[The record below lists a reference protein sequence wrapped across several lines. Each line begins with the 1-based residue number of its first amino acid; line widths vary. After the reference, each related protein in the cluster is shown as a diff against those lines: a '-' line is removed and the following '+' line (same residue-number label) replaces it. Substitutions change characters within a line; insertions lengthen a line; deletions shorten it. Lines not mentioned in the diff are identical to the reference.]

1 MMANIGQNEKSHF
14 MEPLLETVTLPE
26 ILLDQAS
33 GEPLYEQISRQ
44 IAQAIRQGKLGRG
57 ARLPSTRTM
66 AHMLGVSRNTVLIA
80 YETLAAEDLIRS
92 ERGSGAHVNN
102 WAQVA
107 LPRMAIL
114 LHEAQYPER
123 ITLLADPDGNP
134 LYIRHGMR

>member
-1 MMANIGQNEKSHF
+1 MSRSRGKSPKRF
-14 MEPLLETVTLPE
+14 AKVSSAAGRAYRPR
-26 ILLDQAS
+26 
-33 GEPLYEQISRQ
+33 EQWPTC
-44 IAQAIRQGKLGRG
+44 LGF
-57 ARLPSTRTM
+57 L
-66 AHMLGVSRNTVLIA
+66 RNTVLIA

-114 LHEAQYPER
+114 PHEAQYPER

-134 LYIRHGMR
+134 LYIRQGVR

>member
-1 MMANIGQNEKSHF
+1 MMTNIGQNEKSHF
-14 MEPLLETVTLPE
+14 MEPLSEMIALPG
-26 ILLDQAS
+26 ILLDQTS

-66 AHMLGVSRNTVLIA
+66 AHRLGVSRNTVLIA

-107 LPRMAIL
+107 L
-114 LHEAQYPER
+114 
-123 ITLLADPDGNP
+123 
-134 LYIRHGMR
+134 